1 MHQPAA
7 NFDHSKMHRQLYR
20 HILAPRDDSDGAPAV
35 PECTVSP
42 SSTDYWGLRI
52 ASIFV
57 IFIGSAIG
65 ALLPVFLARSARLRV
80 PKLCFFIAKYFGT
93 GVILATAWM
102 HLLSPASDN
111 LRDECLANIL
121 PDYDWAMAIGLMT
134 VMVMFLLEI
143 VVSRFDFGFGSGHGH
158 AHGHDQ
164 EAKGSPDL
172 SLTPASRPRSQDIE
186 AVGSDRSTGPSTPT
200 KSKAEP
206 HGTGFFDDSKIPV
219 PRNDVSYP
227 PGGENHLAHR
237 HDHVE
242 GDEHANYAAQI
253 TAIFILEFG
262 VIFHSIFIGL
272 TLAVTDNFI
281 ILFVVLVFHQT
292 FEGLGLGARLGM
304 ATWPPGAR
312 RWTPYLLGMLY
323 AVSTPFAIGMG
334 LIASKSLAL
343 EAATSRVVN
352 GVFDAISGGILMYTA
367 LVELVAH
374 EFMFNPEMR
383 KAGLGMQLSAY
394 ACVVLGVGLMA
405 LLANWA

>member
-1 MHQPAA
+1 
-7 NFDHSKMHRQLYR
+7 MHRQLYR
-20 HILAPRDDSDGAPAV
+20 HVLVARDDLDGAAAV

-52 ASIFV
+52 ASIFI

-65 ALLPVFLARSARLRV
+65 ALLPVFLARTSRLRV

-111 LRDECLANIL
+111 LRDECLANVL

-143 VVSRFDFGFGSGHGH
+143 VVSRFDFGFGSAHGH
-158 AHGHDQ
+158 AHGKGH
-164 EAKGSPDL
+164 EASPSPDVGL
-172 SLTPASRPRSQDIE
+172 NRLDRRTSHDAESGGSSKS
-186 AVGSDRSTGPSTPT
+186 VGSSTPT
-200 KSKAEP
+200 KSNAAAAA
-206 HGTGFFDDSKIPV
+206 TGFFDESKIPV
-219 PRNDVSYP
+219 PGNDVSYP

-242 GDEHANYAAQI
+242 GDEHANYTAQI

-304 ATWPPGAR
+304 ATWPPGSR

-323 AVSTPFAIGMG
+323 AISTPIAIGMG
-334 LIASKSLAL
+334 LVASKSLAL

>member
-1 MHQPAA
+1 MH
-7 NFDHSKMHRQLYR
+7 HSLYR
-20 HILAPRDDSDGAPAV
+20 RVLTGRDEGDAEATV
-35 PECTVSP
+35 PECEA
-42 SSTDYWGLRI
+42 SSASIDYWGLRI
-52 ASIFV
+52 ASIFI

-65 ALLPVFLARSARLRV
+65 SLLPVFLARTSRMRV

-111 LRDECLANIL
+111 LRDECLGNIL
-121 PDYDWAMAIGLMT
+121 PDYDWAMAIALMT
-134 VMVMFLLEI
+134 VMVMFLLELI
-143 VVSRFDFGFGSGHGH
+143 VSRFDFGFGSAHGH
-158 AHGHDQ
+158 AHERGHQPEGSRDEKSIQ
-164 EAKGSPDL
+164 DTEAAG
-172 SLTPASRPRSQDIE
+172 A
-186 AVGSDRSTGPSTPT
+186 
-200 KSKAEP
+200 
-206 HGTGFFDDSKIPV
+206 GFFDKNRIPV
-219 PRNDVSYP
+219 RGDDVSYP
-227 PGGENHLAHR
+227 RGENHLGHQR
-237 HDHVE
+237 DHFE

-272 TLAVTDNFI
+272 TLAVTDEFI
-281 ILFVVLVFHQT
+281 VLFIVLVFHQT
-292 FEGLGLGARLGM
+292 FEGLGLGARLGQ
-304 ATWPPGAR
+304 ATWPTGAR
-312 RWTPYLLGMLY
+312 RWTPYALGLLY
-323 AVSTPFAIGMG
+323 AVSTPLAIGMG

-343 EAATSRVVN
+343 EAATSKVVN

-394 ACVVLGVGLMA
+394 ACVVLGAGLMA